1 MIKKIILGAV
11 LAALVGTTGV
21 AAAQNRGPDGRD
33 NGRSEHRDNRNGD
46 KHDNKKNDRHDDRH
60 DAGPDRRNDRV
71 DYRHDDRGPN
81 RGAGP
86 RHDLHKGHRL
96 PPEYRSKQYVVDNW
110 RSHRLSAPP
119 RGYHWVQTGADYV
132 LVGIATGVIASLIL
146 AN

>member
-1 MIKKIILGAV
+1 MNKKLILGAV
-11 LAALVGTTGV
+11 LTTLVATLGTAT
-21 AAAQNRGPDGRD
+21 AQNRGPDHHD
-33 NGRSEHRDNRNGD
+33 NDRGRSE
-46 KHDNKKNDRHDDRH
+46 KHDDRR
-60 DAGPDRRNDRV
+60 DDRNGPDRRNDRV

-110 RSHRLSAPP
+110 RGHRLSAPP

-132 LVGIATGVIASLIL
+132 LVGIATGVIASMIL

>member
-1 MIKKIILGAV
+1 MEKPF
-11 LAALVGTTGV
+11 
-21 AAAQNRGPDGRD
+21 NRTERD
-33 NGRSEHRDNRNGD
+33 NGRSEHHDNRNGD

-60 DAGPDRRNDRV
+60 DAGPDRRNDRI
-71 DYRHDDRGPN
+71 DYRHDDRDPH

-86 RHDLHKGHRL
+86 RHDLRKGHRL

-110 RSHRLSAPP
+110 RSHRLSATP

-132 LVGIATGVIASLIL
+132 LVGIATGVIATLFL